1 MKLNGINT
9 LPDGETTRKE
19 FAFLPDKEGVENHVV
34 NLYPEITFQTMEGF
48 GGAITDAAGYVYS
61 LMKEEQKHQL
71 METYFSPE
79 QMKYGIVRIHMDSCD
94 FSTEMYE
101 AMSDPSDRELKTF
114 SFSRTNTFC
123 HASRCG
129 KCSGKK
135 LSRCCRL
142 VTSSVYEDQRRKKAR
157 RQSETEYRGSGRIIC
172 YILNSAS
179 VDMKSNGS
187 HCRMSLN
194 RATLGLPLHARR
206 KKNFCV
212 TSCPALQSMIL

>member
-1 MKLNGINT
+1 MKLNWINT

-101 AMSDPSDRELKTF
+101 AMSYPSDRELKTF
-114 SFSRTNTFC
+114 SFSRTE
-123 HASRCG
+123 
-129 KCSGKK
+129 K
-135 LSRCCRL
+135 
-142 VTSSVYEDQRRKKAR
+142 
-157 RQSETEYRGSGRIIC
+157 
-172 YILNSAS
+172 
-179 VDMKSNGS
+179 
-187 HCRMSLN
+187 
-194 RATLGLPLHARR
+194 
-206 KKNFCV
+206 
-212 TSCPALQSMIL
+212 